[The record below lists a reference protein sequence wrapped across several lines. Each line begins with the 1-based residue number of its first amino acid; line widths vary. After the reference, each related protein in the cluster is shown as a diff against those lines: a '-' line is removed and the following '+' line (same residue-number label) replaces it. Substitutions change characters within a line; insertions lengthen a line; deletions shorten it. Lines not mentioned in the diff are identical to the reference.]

1 MNTPGAVSERVVVGE
16 EVVRARAGLLRV
28 CEPPAPAVAELVARV
43 GSVAAWEQI
52 RSGMVSGRVGVE
64 TGARTEGV
72 SAIELQELVE
82 ADLAAAAG
90 VGAWLLV
97 PEDPGWPAELS
108 VGFRMATGRGV
119 RGAGEPLALWV
130 RGAALDDLPGRGV
143 AVVGSRAC
151 TAYGQRVAAELAL
164 GLAEADRTVVS
175 GAAFGVDAAAHRAA
189 LAGPG
194 GRPTVAVLAC
204 GIDRAYPAANTGLL
218 EAIAGRGAVVSEYP
232 PGTSPARHR
241 FLVRNRLIAAL
252 ARGVV
257 VVEAGRRSGTL
268 STAAAARHLN
278 RVVMAVPGPVTSALS
293 VGCHNLITAEQAV
306 LVTGTADVLAQLWPA
321 DPAGALF
328 ATEPAD
334 SPGAANPPTV
344 AVATPGV
351 AVPSGVAAPSDAA
364 APAGVGPA
372 APAAAA
378 GPAVSSTPAGDELS
392 AHTSRVFDALPLRGG
407 RSIVELARSTAVPA
421 RSVLAALAMLDL
433 DGLAT
438 HTATGWRRTH
448 TGGQAAGRR

>member
-1 MNTPGAVSERVVVGE
+1 MNVSEAPVSTPAVGVGE
-16 EVVRARAGLLRV
+16 EIVQARAGLLRV
-28 CEPPAPAVAELVARV
+28 CEPPAPAVAELVEQV
-43 GSVAAWEQI
+43 GAVAAWEQI
-52 RSGMVSGRVGVE
+52 RSGAVSGRVGVE
-64 TGARTEGV
+64 TAARTEGCSAAGLAEQV
-72 SAIELQELVE
+72 S
-82 ADLAAAAG
+82 ADLAVAAG

-97 PEDPGWPAELS
+97 PEDRGWPVELS
-108 VGFRMATGRGV
+108 VGFRMAAARGV

-130 RGAALDDLPGRGV
+130 RGAGVEDLPGRGV

-164 GLAEADRTVVS
+164 GVAEAGRTVVS

-189 LAGPG
+189 LAGSG

-218 EAIAGRGAVVSEYP
+218 EAIAARGAVVSEYP

-241 FLVRNRLIAAL
+241 FLVRNRLIAGL

-306 LVTGTADVLAQLWPA
+306 LVTGAADVLTQLWPA
-321 DPAGALF
+321 EPVQALF
-328 ATEPAD
+328 ADPAAAGPTE
-334 SPGAANPPTV
+334 SPGAAHPPSP
-344 AVATPGV
+344 AA
-351 AVPSGVAAPSDAA
+351 APSGVGPAEPAARAA
-364 APAGVGPA
+364 APAG
-372 APAAAA
+372 
-378 GPAVSSTPAGDELS
+378 GDELS

-407 RSIVELARSTAVPA
+407 RTIVELARSTAVPA
-421 RSVLAALAMLDL
+421 RAVLAALALLDL
-433 DGLAT
+433 DGLAA
-438 HTATGWRRTH
+438 HTPTGWRRTH
-448 TGGQAAGRR
+448 TATGPTVPR